1 MANIFTKTLRQYVPE
16 LRGQDI
22 TPTSI
27 ISGGISGGADALS
40 GIFDSGFNLLGEG
53 MGLNII
59 VGGGQNIFSTTSDY
73 VNKFNT
79 GLGEEL
85 HTMGESFD
93 IGWRME
99 DGFLGT
105 GNFSYDSSWW
115 AKPNIEQFHSGKLAE
130 NMGWLGDKLSGKGY
144 LHDQVQWKL
153 GYVGEKVGELVD
165 FVKNP
170 ADKMLRDGE
179 SSQSSVTTS
188 TTRKRFRSVGTLKGK
203 TPYLHL
209 NVTAKGMGRKSLRI
223 GEEGMGDTK
232 SGKYRTY
239 RSGRRTSTSK
249 ATY

>member
-1 MANIFTKTLRQYVPE
+1 MGNFLTKTLRQYVPQ
-16 LRGQDI
+16 LRTKTLGFHAEPFDMKHYE
-22 TPTSI
+22 SI
-27 ISGGISGGADALS
+27 FAVMT
-40 GIFDSGFNLLGEG
+40 E
-53 MGLNII
+53 
-59 VGGGQNIFSTTSDY
+59 GQNVFSTGAKAVDFNINQASTFTSNAFD
-73 VNKFNT
+73 NT
-79 GLGEEL
+79 N
-85 HTMGESFD
+85 

-99 DGFLGT
+99 DGIAGM

-115 AKPNIEQFHSGKLAE
+115 AKPNIEQFHSRKLAE

-153 GYVGEKVGELVD
+153 GYLGEKVGEFVD

-170 ADKMLRDGE
+170 ADKILRDGE
-179 SSQSSVTTS
+179 SRQSSVTTT

-232 SGKYRTY
+232 SGKYKTY